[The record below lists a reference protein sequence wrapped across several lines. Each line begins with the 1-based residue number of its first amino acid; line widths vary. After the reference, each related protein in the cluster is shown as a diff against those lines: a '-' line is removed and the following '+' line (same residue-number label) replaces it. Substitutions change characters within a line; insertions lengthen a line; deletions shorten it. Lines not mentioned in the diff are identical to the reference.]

1 MPVNVRQ
8 SDIFTKTVKSN
19 AKLIILL
26 YSSDVILLVIT
37 YACRRH
43 FSYSAEMRQRVHK
56 IDIFQSMSPSCVRY
70 NRNMF
75 ILRNNNNRT
84 EWSPIRSVIIRMIQ
98 FRRKKNSQVM
108 YGVSLR
114 TKYPHHKV

>member
-70 NRNMF
+70 NRNTF
-75 ILRNNNNRT
+75 ILRNNNRT
-84 EWSPIRSVIIRMIQ
+84 EWSPIQSVIIRVIQ
-98 FRRKKNSQVM
+98 FRRKK
-108 YGVSLR
+108 
-114 TKYPHHKV
+114 K

>member
-1 MPVNVRQ
+1 MPVNDRQ
-8 SDIFTKTVKSN
+8 SDIFIKTVKSN
-19 AKLIILL
+19 TKLFILL

-43 FSYSAEMRQRVHK
+43 FSYSAEVRQRVHK
-56 IDIFQSMSPSCVRY
+56 IDMFQSVSPSCVRY
-70 NRNMF
+70 NKNMF
-75 ILRNNNNRT
+75 ILRNSNKT
-84 EWSPIRSVIIRMIQ
+84 EWSPIRFVIIRVIQ

-114 TKYPHHKV
+114 TKYPHHKI